1 MFDDFSEEFARKP
14 RKDFVIPDV
23 KANLEMNKLADKI
36 QSHVSEL
43 LRKKDQAVTELM
55 VEIAGLSMDDE
66 YENIVHQRLKSINAT
81 SEHQM
86 DIEGAQYIRIVSDLG
101 TLGVV
106 TMRYGEIT
114 KEVIQRPWSKEA

>member
-14 RKDFVIPDV
+14 RKDFAIPDI

-36 QSHVSEL
+36 QSHVSEF
-43 LRKKDQAVTELM
+43 LRKKNQTVEELM

-81 SEHQM
+81 AEHQM
-86 DIEGAQYIRIVSDLG
+86 DIEGVQYIRIVSDLG

-114 KEVIQRPWSKEA
+114 KEVIQRPWSK